1 MIVLTLPLQ
10 AQKQPKEF
18 KKWQAGS
25 SPREIG
31 KRVAERLLAIPHSN
45 FGRPGPP
52 PFITYPEVATWYG
65 ALTFAQL
72 SGDKELDARLI
83 KRFDPLFGNE
93 SNLIPVPDHVDRSVF
108 GTVPLEIYIQTKEKK
123 YLDLGLN
130 SADKQWDDP
139 TPDGLSS
146 QTRYWIDDM
155 IRGKPPSSGMPPG
168 RRRMRKP
175 APPAATA
182 S

>member
-1 MIVLTLPLQ
+1 MMNRYRKTLGLLLAAGMIVLTLPLQ

-18 KKWQAGS
+18 KKWPAGS

-83 KRFDPLFGNE
+83 E
-93 SNLIPVPDHVDRSVF
+93 HH
-108 GTVPLEIYIQTKEKK
+108 
-123 YLDLGLN
+123 
-130 SADKQWDDP
+130 
-139 TPDGLSS
+139 
-146 QTRYWIDDM
+146 
-155 IRGKPPSSGMPPG
+155 
-168 RRRMRKP
+168 RRRWAVV
-175 APPAATA
+175 APHAA
-182 S
+182 SEPVGI